1 MNIGVRKWGTLII
14 LSIIWGSSYIL
25 IKKGL
30 TGLTPVQLGS
40 LRMIITAILIV
51 PFSINKLK
59 NIPKEKIKWVVFSA
73 FIGTFFPNYLFAFAE
88 TEISSAVAGVMVS
101 LTPLFTLIISVL
113 FFKEEF
119 LKKQFVGVL
128 IGFVGILILVNTEF
142 FISGLNLLYVSFTI
156 LAALFYAVNANIL
169 KYKLPGISAVAIIG
183 MSFIFLFLPAAIIL
197 LFTEF
202 PFQTF
207 TSDPL
212 IIESIIYIVV
222 LAFFGTA
229 IAKVLYIKLLAISSP
244 VFSVSTTYLIPIVA
258 IFWGLLDGEEFKLI
272 QFIGTSVIL
281 VGVYLVTKK
290 KHLIVR
296 CLFLKVLILS

>member
-59 NIPKEKIKWVVFSA
+59 NIPKDKIKWVVFSA

-119 LKKQFVGVL
+119 LKKQFLGVL
-128 IGFVGILILVNTEF
+128 IGFIGILILVNNEF
-142 FISGLNLLYVSFTI
+142 LISGLNLLYVSFTI
-156 LAALFYAVNANIL
+156 LAAFFYAVNANIL
-169 KYKLPGISAVAIIG
+169 KYKLPDISAVAIIG

-197 LFTEF
+197 FFTEF

-290 KHLIVR
+290 KA
-296 CLFLKVLILS
+296 FNS